1 MDAEAIVQE
10 AACTAFSVIVLT
22 KREKIEPFLYD
33 VFKIITNVFNK
44 YSGASI
50 LNLYDIFAL
59 LTENFEEH
67 FRNEA
72 ISSELIKCVVNKW
85 YETINSYLASD
96 GKADN
101 ANISAIFDM
110 IISLIK
116 AAGCVMTIFIGDFL
130 DGTLNVLN
138 KNYEFFAKS
147 NKDLNSLDKDL
158 ITKCFDLISHVYN
171 AVPAYMVNYP
181 KKNKIV
187 EFVFKYLEIN
197 ENYLNH
203 FGIALIGD
211 IARVDNLIFQEN
223 IKYIINTLIKYLEL
237 PEHSNKTKNV
247 CVGYNGNAKEPIEME
262 KLSVCNNSCWT
273 LGILAIS
280 YPNSTKEFI
289 HPIMKKLTKIISL
302 PRVIIFL

>member
-22 KREKIEPFLYD
+22 KREKIEPYLYD

-44 YSGASI
+44 YSGVSL
-50 LNLYDIFAL
+50 LNLYDIFTL

-85 YETINSYLASD
+85 YETINAYLNSPA
-96 GKADN
+96 KADN
-101 ANISAIFDM
+101 SNITAIFDM
-110 IISLIK
+110 IIALVK
-116 AAGCVMTIFIGDFL
+116 AAGGVMTIFIGDFL

-138 KNYEFFAKS
+138 KNYEIYVKS

-187 EFVFKYLEIN
+187 EFIFKYLEIN
-197 ENYLNH
+197 DNYLNH

-211 IARVDNLIFQEN
+211 IGRVDILIFQEN
-223 IKYIINTLIKYLEL
+223 IKYIVNTLIKFLEL
-237 PEHSNKTKNV
+237 PDYIKAKNSSSG
-247 CVGYNGNAKEPIEME
+247 CPNAKEPIEME

-273 LGILAIS
+273 IGILAIS
-280 YPNSTKEFI
+280 YTNSVKEFI

-302 PRVIIFL
+302 PRVIRFFF